1 MMTRIPTV
9 QDAMS
14 KWFFTLE
21 PTTDVYEAIAG
32 LLRKRASC
40 APVLDDGTL
49 VGILT
54 EKDCLRVVANSAYED
69 LARGTVSEYMST
81 SPLTIDLDTDLF
93 TAAKQFVTTNFTA
106 LPVVKSDELVGRLSR
121 QDVLN
126 VVQKLNGKHLVEK
139 RREERTLKRM
149 QQPKTISDLQHVIS
163 SQRPEQLAA
172 LLSMR
177 HSGQD

>member
-9 QDAMS
+9 RDAMS
-14 KWFFTLE
+14 KWYFTLE
-21 PTTDVYEAIAG
+21 PSTDVYEAIDA

-40 APVLDDGTL
+40 APVLDGTAL

-54 EKDCLRVVANSAYED
+54 EKDCVRVMANSAYED

-81 SPLTIDLDTDLF
+81 SPLTIDLNTDLF

-106 LPVVKSDELVGRLSR
+106 LPVVDHGELAGRLSR
-121 QDVLN
+121 QDVLS
-126 VVQKLNGKHLVEK
+126 VVQQLNGKRLAEK
-139 RREERTLKRM
+139 AREERSRKTLQR
-149 QQPKTISDLQHVIS
+149 PKTIAELQRVIG
-163 SQRPEQLAA
+163 SQRPEHLAA

-177 HSGQD
+177 HSAQD

>member
-1 MMTRIPTV
+1 MTRIPTV
-9 QDAMS
+9 RDAMS

-21 PTTDVYEAIAG
+21 PSTDVYDAIAA

-40 APVLDDGTL
+40 APVLDDGVL

-54 EKDCLRVVANSAYED
+54 EKDCLRVIANSAYED

-81 SPLTIDLDTDLF
+81 SPLTIDVTTDLF

-106 LPVVKSDELVGRLSR
+106 LPVTKRDTLVGRLSR
-121 QDVLN
+121 QDVLG
-126 VVQKLNGKHLVEK
+126 VVQKMNGKHLVEK
-139 RREERTLKRM
+139 RREEKSLRTM
-149 QQPKTISDLQHVIS
+149 QEPKTIADLQRVIS

-177 HSGQD
+177 HSAQD

>member
-1 MMTRIPTV
+1 MPRIPIV
-9 QDAMS
+9 RDAMS

-21 PTTDVYEAIAG
+21 PSTDVYEAIAG
-32 LLRKRASC
+32 LLKKRASC
-40 APVLDDGTL
+40 APVIEDTVL

-54 EKDCLRVVANSAYED
+54 EKDCVRVMANSAYEN

-81 SPLTIDLDTDLF
+81 SPLTIDVNTDLF

-106 LPVVKSDELVGRLSR
+106 LPVVDHGELAGRLSR
-121 QDVLN
+121 QDVLS
-126 VVQKLNGKHLVEK
+126 VVHKLNGKQLAEK
-139 RREERTLKRM
+139 AREEQTLRNM
-149 QQPKTISDLQHVIS
+149 QRPKTIAELQRVIG

-177 HSGQD
+177 HSSQD